1 MKRPQQ
7 RNRLYLRG
15 PGRRSWRP
23 ASADHVLAVSHVRDF
38 LRLRLALLE
47 HETFSML
54 LLDTQNRLIAYRE
67 LFRGTLT
74 QTSVHAREVVKEALA
89 FNAAGVILCHNHP
102 SGRADPS
109 PGDVQLTRLMQR
121 SLALVDIRVLDH
133 FVVGGCDVTSF
144 VEEGLL

>member
-1 MKRPQQ
+1 MATP
-7 RNRLYLRG
+7 NPLP
-15 PGRRSWRP
+15 PGSNGLP
-23 ASADHVLAVSHVRDF
+23 
-38 LRLRLALLE
+38 LLG
-47 HETFSML
+47 ET
-54 LLDTQNRLIAYRE
+54 
-67 LFRGTLT
+67 
-74 QTSVHAREVVKEALA
+74 LA
-89 FNAAGVILCHNHP
+89 FAKNPFAFIGQRRARFGDVFRTSILGKPTVDIAGPKHVPTWLDPTKIQRAGVILCHNHP

>member
-1 MKRPQQ
+1 
-7 RNRLYLRG
+7 
-15 PGRRSWRP
+15 
-23 ASADHVLAVSHVRDF
+23 
-38 LRLRLALLE
+38 
-47 HETFSML
+47 ML
-54 LLDTQNRLIAYRE
+54 LLDMQNRLIAYRE
-67 LFRGTLT
+67 LFRGTLS

-109 PGDVQLTRLMQR
+109 PWDVQLTRLLQR
-121 SLALVDIRVLDH
+121 SLALVEIRVVDH